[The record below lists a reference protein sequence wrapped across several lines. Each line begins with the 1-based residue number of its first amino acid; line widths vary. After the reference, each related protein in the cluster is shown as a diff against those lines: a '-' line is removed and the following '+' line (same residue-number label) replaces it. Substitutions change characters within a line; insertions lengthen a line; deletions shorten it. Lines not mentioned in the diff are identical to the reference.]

1 MYFYLAQLWN
11 LNKEFTFFNCAGY
24 LLRKLAERKNT
35 STMSASQHLLSEH
48 CSGVS
53 HYRAL
58 TLKIQAAVVV
68 LIF

>member
-1 MYFYLAQLWN
+1 
-11 LNKEFTFFNCAGY
+11 
-24 LLRKLAERKNT
+24 
-35 STMSASQHLLSEH
+35 MSASQHLLSEH